1 MNHQVVVLLFAA
13 QLALAS
19 GQQGTKLKPSSLL
32 QKQVQVRAKQ
42 HLQVSDEEADAGV
55 HAKYLRNALVM
66 VKELASNVT
75 EWDTNLSKSER
86 EALDLIKD
94 FIDDLSKSA
103 IKSHDVDQREVNRAK
118 GLIAD
123 CAISAETSLTDDVAP
138 LKTRMHGSRKNH
150 NACRTKEADCQS
162 KEHDRCDKWDLYRK
176 NTELSACADVN
187 FHEHKK
193 SDVPAT
199 KAAMEKCLLDL
210 QPFYLK
216 YKDCSKYGECV
227 TEIAPVCDTNQT
239 QFEKD
244 FCIYH
249 KLLNTTCQAQTDCRE
264 KHIAFRDAT
273 HGDVRANE
281 AFRKAD
287 HITSQMVLC
296 YFKVFESNNTNK
308 SAILRGNNTNKSAIL
323 RGCEQLA
330 VNTSQLDINYPAI
343 PDAHDCDVEPRQPC
357 DKDWLSAEYDSKMW
371 KGNVTM
377 LDCRPC
383 PQACNPGF
391 YNDGSMDSCEFCA
404 GVVNAARTKCELCTP
419 GRHHHKASS
428 SCLDCS
434 PGRYSAELGST
445 ECSSCSAGK
454 YQPESRQ
461 TTCIKCP
468 SGYHSP
474 SSGASTCTKCP
485 EGSGGAAVACRFQ
498 STWTTLASSACFA
511 ARDRNGVS
519 FDACSVKGGNCK
531 TIHGIKLDYV
541 RGGVRPSGWE
551 GPTHW
556 GNPSGKIA
564 AIIADESYNIIYPQ
578 GKGWWYSLPPF
589 NSSSQE
595 LVFVGDYSPSRQ
607 PLRLLYGDSITA
619 PHDNSGST
627 CARISVLFSVT

>member
-383 PQACNPGF
+383 PQATTTKTTTTTTTTTEWKF
-391 YNDGSMDSCEFCA
+391 T
-404 GVVNAARTKCELCTP
+404 GVWR
-419 GRHHHKASS
+419 
-428 SCLDCS
+428 
-434 PGRYSAELGST
+434 GST
-445 ECSSCSAGK
+445 LPGWNRGASCD
-454 YQPESRQ
+454 
-461 TTCIKCP
+461 TTCGQIGRACAEFDWPANASEAEAMCREGFEKIGYSCP
-468 SGYHSP
+468 KVRMTDNTGWSDPAALRGH
-474 SSGASTCTKCP
+474 
-485 EGSGGAAVACRFQ
+485 GGPLCM
-498 STWTTLASSACFA
+498 C
-511 ARDRNGVS
+511 
-519 FDACSVKGGNCK
+519 
-531 TIHGIKLDYV
+531 
-541 RGGVRPSGWE
+541 
-551 GPTHW
+551 
-556 GNPSGKIA
+556 
-564 AIIADESYNIIYPQ
+564 PQ
-578 GKGWWYSLPPF
+578 GIPNNCQSYAHL
-589 NSSSQE
+589 
-595 LVFVGDYSPSRQ
+595 SPVYNH
-607 PLRLLYGDSITA
+607 LKL
-619 PHDNSGST
+619 
-627 CARISVLFSVT
+627 CACVPK